1 MNRIGSLNRRLQVH
15 RAEAVDDG
23 FAQTD
28 GPLKAIGAAVPA
40 SLQDVSDAERM
51 RAMQAGAIIT
61 TRFVVRSTAFTRAIR
76 HSDRLTCEHRT
87 YNIRAIKQLGRR
99 DYLEI
104 TAEALV
110 D

>member
-1 MNRIGSLNRRLQVH
+1 MGRAGALDRKLRLHV
-15 RAEAVDDG
+15 ATGADDG
-23 FAQTD
+23 FTSRASEYVAQ
-28 GPLKAIGAAVPA
+28 GPDFWA
-40 SLQDVSDAERM
+40 SLQDVSDGERM
-51 RAMQAGAIIT
+51 RSMQAGATIT

-76 HSDRLTCEHRT
+76 HSDRLTCEGRT